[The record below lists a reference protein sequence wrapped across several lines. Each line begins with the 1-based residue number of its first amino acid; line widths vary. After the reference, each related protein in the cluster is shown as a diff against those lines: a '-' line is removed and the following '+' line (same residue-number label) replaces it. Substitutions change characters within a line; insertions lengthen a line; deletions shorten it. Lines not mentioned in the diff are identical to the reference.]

1 MSGGT
6 LRFGG
11 FLAFCKRCAWNDSLL
26 FPLHF
31 SGVCVAF
38 AEEMGSLW
46 GERDF
51 SFGVGLSLNVTI
63 WQKLMDDR
71 IQRDVFFC

>member
-1 MSGGT
+1 MA
-6 LRFGG
+6 
-11 FLAFCKRCAWNDSLL
+11 FLSYASNDSLPFL
-26 FPLHF
+26 LHF
-31 SGVCVAF
+31 GVCVAF